1 MTMSKEEFRS
11 IRKQLDLT
19 QTELAEKM
27 GYSAKTRISEKE
39 NGKRSITPRD
49 EQTLKLLLDAES

>member
-1 MTMSKEEFRS
+1 MTISKEEFRS

-19 QTELAEKM
+19 QKELAEKM

-39 NGKRSITPRD
+39 NGKRSITTRD

>member
-1 MTMSKEEFRS
+1 MTISKEKFRS

-19 QTELAEKM
+19 QKELAEKM

-39 NGKRSITPRD
+39 NGKRSITKRD